1 MNKKLNRNSSAGTAV
16 DSSTQPKLQRPA
28 KLLPNP
34 MLAEV
39 RSITYYLCSSA
50 VIEHFPDLEKS
61 KPFRSGYDYD
71 KEIFYYVIATYE
83 WEKLF
88 DYYERVIAP
97 FNEKSNVDDIDYW
110 LRECCQSQVDEAQK
124 GCITKCR
131 SNGIFK
137 AIENIW
143 DLTNEKNRS
152 YCIFKMS
159 EYYKL
164 TPIEF
169 VNRVVK

>member
-1 MNKKLNRNSSAGTAV
+1 MQNSNSNAGTTA
-16 DSSTQPKLQRPA
+16 DSSSKPKLKRQA

-39 RSITYYLCSSA
+39 RSITYYLCSA
-50 VIEHFPDLEKS
+50 EVVKHFPDLERS
-61 KPFRSGYDYD
+61 KPFKSGYEHDTEDVYF
-71 KEIFYYVIATYE
+71 IIGTYE
-83 WEKLF
+83 YEKLF

-110 LRECCQSQVDEAQK
+110 LRECTDSQIDEAPK

-131 SNGIFK
+131 AYGIFR
-137 AIENIW
+137 AIEAVWN
-143 DLTNEKNRS
+143 LTNEKNRAFA
-152 YCIFKMS
+152 IHKMS
-159 EYYKL
+159 EYYGL
-164 TPIEF
+164 TSIEF

>member
-1 MNKKLNRNSSAGTAV
+1 MKNERQAGANAESSNP
-16 DSSTQPKLQRPA
+16 D
-28 KLLPNP
+28 KLLPSASLAQNP

-39 RSITYYLCSSA
+39 RAINYYLCSDA
-50 VIEHFPDLEKS
+50 VVKHFPELERS
-61 KPFRSGYDYD
+61 KPFISGYDHD
-71 KEIFYYVIATYE
+71 KDDVYYIIATYE

-97 FNEKSNVDDIDYW
+97 FNEKSNVDDIDFW
-110 LRECCQSQVDEAQK
+110 LRECCNSQVDEAPK

-137 AIENIW
+137 AIENVW
-143 DLTNEKNRS
+143 GLTNERNRAYS
-152 YCIFKMS
+152 IYKMS
-159 EYYKL
+159 EYYGV